1 MKLTILYNNEANLG
15 LKSGWGFS
23 CLIEENDKKVLFDT
37 GCEGPGLLY
46 NIKKLGY
53 NVEDIDIVVISHQ
66 HWDHT
71 GGLFDVLNLN
81 DKLEVFVLTS
91 FSEHLK
97 NEIRKRVKL
106 REVENEEKIIENIYT
121 TGLIE
126 NNPDEQSLIL
136 KTPKGIVVIVG
147 CSHPGVDRI
156 LEIARKYGKIYGV
169 IGGFHGFSNFN
180 ALEGIEIIG
189 ACHCT
194 QYASEIKQRF
204 PKEFKEIRAGD
215 VIQLEEPIA

>member
-1 MKLTILYNNEANLG
+1 MKVTITYNNEAKEG
-15 LKSGWGFS
+15 FSSGWGFS
-23 CLIEENDKKVLFDT
+23 CLVETNNKKILFDT

-53 NVEDIDIVVISHQ
+53 DTKDINIVVISHQ

-71 GGLFDVLNLN
+71 GGLFNLLELNN
-81 DKLEVFVLTS
+81 NIEVFVLES

-97 NEIRKRVKL
+97 SEIRKRAKL
-106 REVENEEKIIENIYT
+106 KEIVTGQKIIENVYT

-136 KTPKGIVVIVG
+136 KTTKGVIVVVG
-147 CSHPGVDRI
+147 CSHPGVDKI
-156 LEIARKYGKIYGV
+156 LDVSKKYGKIFAI
-169 IGGFHGFSNFN
+169 IGGFHGFSNFD

-194 QYASEIKQRF
+194 QYIGEIKERF
-204 PKEFKEIRAGD
+204 PKQFRELKVGD
-215 VIQLEEPIA
+215 VIK